1 MEIDKAEATPLVIMF
16 TVNLAG
22 IMPSAEVKL

>member
-1 MEIDKAEATPLVIMF
+1 METDKAEATPLAVMF

-22 IMPSAEVKL
+22 VEPSAEVKF